1 MKFGKILSCILAVV
15 LSTTCI
21 GVNVKAEENKE
32 TDIINILYNKGYIS
46 DEQIDTAK
54 VVEMSGLNSVQL
66 CEVDEGETG
75 EIFEGVMLNSLQDN
89 EAESEILIPYVESAD
104 GELVTLSSYAR
115 GVADPRTFEKQISE
129 IDFCVVKIK
138 VNYDFYPQNWN
149 GWADAY
155 YRHGILNVSVEH
167 DSVTA
172 NNYISNLEVRY
183 MSRGM
188 EIEPDTL
195 NCKGFNSV
203 LTMLSRA
210 SVVTNNSYTVV
221 SATRPYFLRDSS
233 SIADGPSFSAVA
245 YSFTYKGK
253 YYEPTLCVL
262 QQDNDN
268 PMIDFFMGLNW
279 EF

>member
-1 MKFGKILSCILAVV
+1 
-15 LSTTCI
+15 
-21 GVNVKAEENKE
+21 
-32 TDIINILYNKGYIS
+32 
-46 DEQIDTAK
+46 
-54 VVEMSGLNSVQL
+54 MSGLNSVQL

-188 EIEPDTL
+188 EIDPDTL

-210 SVVTNNSYTVV
+210 SVVTNNSYT
-221 SATRPYFLRDSS
+221 
-233 SIADGPSFSAVA
+233 ADGPSFSAVA

>member
-1 MKFGKILSCILAVV
+1 
-15 LSTTCI
+15 
-21 GVNVKAEENKE
+21 
-32 TDIINILYNKGYIS
+32 
-46 DEQIDTAK
+46 
-54 VVEMSGLNSVQL
+54 
-66 CEVDEGETG
+66 
-75 EIFEGVMLNSLQDN
+75 MLNSLQDN

-188 EIEPDTL
+188 EIDPDTL
-195 NCKGFNSV
+195 NCI

>member
-1 MKFGKILSCILAVV
+1 MKVRKILSCVLAVV
-15 LSTTCI
+15 LSTTFI
-21 GVNVKAEENKE
+21 GINVSAEEKDE
-32 TDIINILYNKGYIS
+32 VDIINILYQKGYIEEVQL
-46 DEQIDTAK
+46 DDAK
-54 VVEMSGLNSVQL
+54 IIEMSNLNLIQTYNNT
-66 CEVDEGETG
+66 DEN
-75 EIFEGVMLNSLQDN
+75 INDFEGVMLTSIQDN

-138 VNYDFYPQNWN
+138 VSYDFYPQNWN

-188 EIEPDTL
+188 EIDPDTL
-195 NCKGFNSV
+195 KCKGFNSV

-210 SVVTNNSYTVV
+210 SVVTNNSYTAV
-221 SATRPYFLRDSS
+221 SGTRPYFLRDSS
-233 SIADGPSFSAVA
+233 STADGPSFSAVA

-262 QQDNDN
+262 QQDIDN
-268 PMIDFFMGLNW
+268 SMIDFFMGLNW

>member
-1 MKFGKILSCILAVV
+1 MLAVV
-15 LSTTCI
+15 LSTTFI
-21 GVNVKAEENKE
+21 GINVSAEEKDE
-32 TDIINILYNKGYIS
+32 VDIINILYQKGYIEEVQL
-46 DEQIDTAK
+46 DDAK
-54 VVEMSGLNSVQL
+54 IIEMSNLNLIQTYNNT
-66 CEVDEGETG
+66 DEN
-75 EIFEGVMLNSLQDN
+75 INDFEGVMLNSLQDN

-188 EIEPDTL
+188 EIDPDTL

-268 PMIDFFMGLNW
+268 TMIDFFMGLNW

>member
-1 MKFGKILSCILAVV
+1 MKVKKILSCVLAVV
-15 LSTTCI
+15 LSTTFI
-21 GVNVKAEENKE
+21 GINVSAEEKDE
-32 TDIINILYNKGYIS
+32 VDIINILYQKGYIEEVQL
-46 DEQIDTAK
+46 DDAK
-54 VVEMSGLNSVQL
+54 IIEMSNLNLIQTYNNT
-66 CEVDEGETG
+66 DEN
-75 EIFEGVMLNSLQDN
+75 INDFEGVMLNSLQDN

-188 EIEPDTL
+188 EIDPDTL

-268 PMIDFFMGLNW
+268 TMIDFFMGLNW